1 MAVRYLWVLALLLL
15 TVSGVVSAVGCAEK
29 AESPRHAVTQIIQ
42 DVNAQEAFTLI
53 RENRDNPDFI
63 IIDVRTPEEFA
74 EGHMENTI
82 NIDFRSETFDSE
94 IGRLDRNK
102 TYLIYCRS
110 GNRSRG
116 ALDTMIELNF
126 AEVYHLTVGIVGWVE
141 EGFPVVE

>member
-1 MAVRYLWVLALLLL
+1 MAMRYLWVFALLLL

-29 AESPRHAVTQIIQ
+29 AESPHNVVTQKIE

-53 RENRDNPDFI
+53 RENRDNTDFF

-74 EGHMENTI
+74 EGHIENAI
-82 NIDFRSETFDSE
+82 NIDFRSKSFNNG

-126 AEVYHLTVGIVGWVE
+126 VEVYHLTAGIVGWLD
-141 EGFPVVE
+141 EGFPVVK